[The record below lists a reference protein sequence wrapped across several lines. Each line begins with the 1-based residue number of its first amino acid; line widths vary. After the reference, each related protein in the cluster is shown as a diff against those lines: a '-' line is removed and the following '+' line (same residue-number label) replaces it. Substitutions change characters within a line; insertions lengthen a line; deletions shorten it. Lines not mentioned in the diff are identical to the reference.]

1 MNRGASLVG
10 LLIALVV
17 ILIVVVLAR
26 RDKAG
31 FSPCR

>member
-26 RDKAG
+26 RDKEG